1 VKIWE
6 KIWKKPKY
14 IAIAIVVFWL
24 LIVSI
29 NFNKV
34 LNVFDFVS
42 EEGTNVST
50 TSSTESKIGLDILGR
65 FSEVNST
72 FQLIIHNPNCSII
85 TEEAKHTI
93 TQIINNITYNQKI
106 GPYLSPHS
114 PYSSLFDDADDIL
127 RMIFSLQWYATQ
139 MGFAAIHYIWAG
151 IEYFIVEW
159 IDAYNV
165 TADIQQA
172 STVSEQLTTNYVIQL
187 LQNNNESRYSTDAE
201 TFINSFTKSFTYHAN
216 INLPNTTSEAMN
228 ISKTIVV
235 SNETLFRSFSIDN
248 RQYELL
254 IAISS
259 YFNGSNWSNQDYS
272 FERITKFL
280 FNVNDTSSID
290 FVKEVFS
297 GGDIEGFVRAKNK
310 YLIPILRKEV
320 SVPSLSEKIVD
331 AFLMQYTN
339 YQEDIESTDTTIITF
354 NLALDHVTES
364 GKGAYL
370 ELIRIIPIFQETFS
384 HMEIYITGIDYYVIE
399 ISLDYEN
406 QLRRTDL
413 IVIITIIVILLLVY
427 RSPILPLIQ
436 IFVLAIAFC
445 VSRIFFIGVGNL
457 VGGLASTSLIILS
470 VSLLG
475 STTDYCVFLIGDYLL
490 NLKKHKQKIPALKA
504 TLNRTARSIMIS
516 SMALTVGFGALIF
529 SGFPTATG
537 LGIGGA
543 LGFLT
548 GMIVSLTLVPSILV
562 LVSDKILIKWKLDLE
577 KFKVPKLS
585 INKALRKVVN
595 NPKKVLAISII
606 VAAIGTGIFFIV
618 PLDYAQITTAPS
630 FYQSRQGVDAINQ
643 HMGTEYISQ
652 IMIVFQTPETD
663 PFILENGS
671 LNFESVNHV
680 LDIVNNATVQ
690 ADVTT
695 VIGLSHPLG
704 ESYIESFQN
713 TSFFLKE
720 EIYMLMKNFVM
731 AEETIAIV
739 VFGSQYKEG
748 EELLDDQIVTIRE
761 SIEERKEIMN
771 LDQWNA
777 YVTGFA
783 PRLYDTKVEIANIFK
798 LIFALTSLAIV
809 VLLFIFLRKFFMSLR
824 VLVTILISLGL
835 SLGIF
840 AIFSLIFFNGLIYW
854 IVPLMLFGVLT
865 ALGLDFDVLFLG
877 VFIHIKKEGKDSKSS
892 IVESVEQTMNNI
904 SIAGLIMAATYLSLL
919 FTSSIQM
926 QQLGLGLG
934 IGILIDVF
942 VSRIFIVPPAV
953 IITFRENRI
962 KKKTKSTSEGESNE
976 E

>member
-1 VKIWE
+1 MKLWE
-6 KIWKKPKY
+6 KIWIKPKY
-14 IAIAIVVFWL
+14 IAIGIILFWL

-29 NFNKV
+29 NFTKV
-34 LNVFDFVS
+34 INVFDYVS

-50 TSSTESKIGLDILGR
+50 ASSTESKIGLDILSG

-72 FQLIIHNPNCSII
+72 FQLIIHNPNGSII
-85 TEEAKHTI
+85 TDVSKQTI
-93 TQIINNITYNQKI
+93 TQIINNITYNPKI
-106 GPYLSPHS
+106 GPYLSPNS

-127 RMIFSLQWYATQ
+127 RTVFSLQWYATQ
-139 MGFAAIHYIWAG
+139 MAFASIHYIWAG
-151 IEYFIVEW
+151 IEYFNSEW
-159 IDAYNV
+159 IDAYNI
-165 TADIQQA
+165 TEDIQQA
-172 STVSEQLTTNYVIQL
+172 SIFTEQITTNYVMQL

-216 INLPNTTSEAMN
+216 ISLPNTTAEALN
-228 ISKTIVV
+228 ISKTIIV
-235 SNETLFRSFSIDN
+235 SNETLFGSFATDN

-259 YFNGSNWSNQDYS
+259 DFNVSEWNNQDYS

-280 FNVNDTSSID
+280 FDVNDTSSVE
-290 FVKEVFS
+290 FVKEVFAD
-297 GGDIEGFVRAKNK
+297 GNIEGFVRAKNK
-310 YLIPILRKEV
+310 YLLPILRKET
-320 SVPSLSEKIVD
+320 SVPSLSEEIVN

-339 YQEDIESTDTTIITF
+339 FQEDLEATDTTIITF
-354 NLALDHVTES
+354 NLAMDHITES

-370 ELIRIIPIFQETFS
+370 ELIRILPIFKEIFS
-384 HMEIYITGIDYYVIE
+384 PIEIYVTGIDYYVIE

-406 QLRRTDL
+406 QLHRTDL
-413 IVIITIIVILLLVY
+413 IVIITIVVILILVY

-445 VSRIFFIGVGNL
+445 VSRTVFIGIGNL

-475 STTDYCVFLIGDYLL
+475 ATTNYCVFLMGDYLL
-490 NLKKHKQKIPALKA
+490 NLKKQNQKIPAIRETLK
-504 TLNRTARSIMIS
+504 RTARSIMIS
-516 SMALTVGFGALIF
+516 SISLTVGFGALIF

-543 LGFLT
+543 IGFLT
-548 GMIVSLTLVPSILV
+548 SMIVSLTLIPSILV
-562 LVSDKILIKWKLDLE
+562 LINDEILTKWKLDL
-577 KFKVPKLS
+577 KKLKTPRLS
-585 INKALRKVVN
+585 INKALRKAVN
-595 NPKKVLAISII
+595 NPKKILTIAIII
-606 VAAIGTGIFFIV
+606 AGVGTGIFFTV

-630 FYQSRQGVDAINQ
+630 FYQSRQGIDAINQ

-663 PFILENGS
+663 PFLLENNS
-671 LNFESVNHV
+671 LNFEHVNHIV
-680 LDIVNNATVQ
+680 DIVGNATLH
-690 ADVTT
+690 ANITRI
-695 VIGLSHPLG
+695 IGLSHPLG
-704 ESYIESFQN
+704 QPYSESLQN
-713 TSFFLKE
+713 VSLFLKE
-720 EIYMLMKNFVM
+720 EICILMKNFVM
-731 AEETIAIV
+731 VEETVAIV
-739 VFGSQYKEG
+739 IFGSQFNEG
-748 EELLDDQIVTIRE
+748 NELLDEQIVTIRE
-761 SIEERKEIMN
+761 SIEEQKERKN
-771 LDQWNA
+771 LIQWNT

-783 PRLYDTKVEIANIFK
+783 PRLYDTKTEITKIFN

-809 VLLFIFLRKFFMSLR
+809 VLLFIFLRKFFMSIR
-824 VLVTILISLGL
+824 VLVTILISLGM
-835 SLGIF
+835 SLGLF
-840 AIFSLIFFNGLIYW
+840 AIFSLIFFGGFIYW

-877 VFIHIKKEGKDSKSS
+877 IFIHINKEREDPKTS

-942 VSRIFIVPPAV
+942 VSRLFIVPPAV
-953 IITFRENRI
+953 IIAFKE
-962 KKKTKSTSEGESNE
+962 KKKTKSTSEGESDE
-976 E
+976 K